1 MEEVAIAHF
10 SLHRLVEEEERVA
23 KVQLDAHE
31 DDLVMDVPENCAS
44 DRTASRTTAST

>member
-31 DDLVMDVPENCAS
+31 DEGHRGEGPV
-44 DRTASRTTAST
+44 